1 MSPIASI
8 TLYVLRNH
16 SIIKVKEL
24 TFGVARPELPDDE
37 SDSLDD
43 ELDEDEEVDADRRF
57 KKYLKKYF

>member
-16 SIIKVKEL
+16 SIKVKEL

-43 ELDEDEEVDADRRF
+43 ELDEDEEVDADRR
-57 KKYLKKYF
+57 